1 MKFSRLF
8 ALLPFL
14 ALGFGMVNSVN
25 AEQKAATKQAQ
36 EPTLAAF
43 NQSVGIAAISRTLV
57 QNEKGEQAVNVQYV
71 VENRGDKAIN
81 SVFFSGVYLYNNQ
94 MLLMQD
100 IPASFEQPLAPKTQ
114 MTVNALLPLN
124 QIPQQIQPLFVD
136 LGVNLSV
143 TIVAR
148 GIGFADGAKL
158 DVKN

>member
-8 ALLPFL
+8 ALLPFF
-14 ALGFGMVNSVN
+14 ALGFGVVNSVN
-25 AEQKAATKQAQ
+25 AEQKAATQQAQ

-43 NQSVGIAAISRTLV
+43 NKSVGIAAINRTLV
-57 QNEKGEQAVNVQYV
+57 QNEQGQQAINVQYV
-71 VENRGDKAIN
+71 IENRGDKDIRGL
-81 SVFFSGVYLYNNQ
+81 VWSGVYLYNNQ

-100 IPASFEQPLAPKTQ
+100 IPASFEQPLAPKEQ
-114 MTVNALLPLN
+114 MTVNAILPLN
-124 QIPQQIQPLFVD
+124 QIPQQIQPLFLD

-148 GIGFADGAKL
+148 GIEFADGTKL